1 MGKKAVRLPDES
13 VLQVTKKHRGVWSSG
28 GQARD
33 WIPGGKSLLQ
43 IAALNLCSDMS
54 HDIRDDVASQ
64 VPGKPTLTCRLKGR
78 EFAGE
83 RPQDRSPCFAC
94 WERLDQHCLVETEC
108 EPYI

>member
-83 RPQDRSPCFAC
+83 RPQDHQLWRQGRRSHQVDREVGLPCS
-94 WERLDQHCLVETEC
+94 L
-108 EPYI
+108 